1 MCELTRFEDEL
12 GLRLFATAL
21 EECPERLEQL
31 RQDPVQVGARDGM
44 RR

>member
-1 MCELTRFEDEL
+1 MCELTRFEVEL

-21 EECPERLEQL
+21 EECPERLEEL
-31 RQDPVQVGARDGM
+31 RQAPVGEDADDRT